1 LNNTESNAPL
11 LKKSSWLEF
20 LLSPPPPHPGLL
32 ALEEILRMDG
42 LRMLSLLSSDL
53 AAADGDI
60 IISIDDDR
68 RRLPP
73 PPTEDVGTGSAPA
86 TLSPEAIEAAG
97 A

>member
-1 LNNTESNAPL
+1 
-11 LKKSSWLEF
+11 
-20 LLSPPPPHPGLL
+20 
-32 ALEEILRMDG
+32 
-42 LRMLSLLSSDL
+42 MLSLLSSDL